1 MKPSRI
7 ALACAL
13 AFGAGGALAQEAGT
27 PVTAATSVQLYG
39 HLDLSYDVITKG
51 IAGKTDA
58 TGTTAT
64 GKLGWQDD
72 ISSNLS
78 YFGLRGS
85 RDLGSTGLKGLFQ
98 IETQIDVA
106 STPGAGSPDNQVK
119 GALASRNSYL
129 GIAGDWGAFKLGKTD
144 APYKLSTARMDPF
157 SASIG
162 DYNSIMGNTGGDN
175 RAEFDTRI
183 SHAMW
188 YESPKWGGASF
199 SALFAPGQNRAS
211 DNSNNASGEP
221 DCTGGGG
228 VGAGPCNDGSFG
240 NAFSVAGV

>member
-1 MKPSRI
+1 MKISRV
-7 ALACAL
+7 ALAVAL
-13 AFGAGGALAQEAGT
+13 AFGAGGALAQGV

-39 HLDLSYDVITKG
+39 HLDLSVDAATKG
-51 IAGKTDA
+51 IAGR
-58 TGTTAT
+58 TA
-64 GKLGWQDD
+64 GGVPADGRLGWQPD

-85 RDLGSTGLKGLFQ
+85 REIAPGLRAVFQ
-98 IETQIDVA
+98 IETQIDVSA
-106 STPGAGSPDNQVK
+106 TPGASQSNFSADNGVK

-129 GIAGDWGAFKLGKTD
+129 GIAGEWGAFKLGKTD

-157 SASIG
+157 SATIG

-188 YESPKWGGASF
+188 FESPNMAGF
-199 SALFAPGQNRAS
+199 RVNALYSPGQNRS
-211 DNSNNASGEP
+211 RDNSRTASGEP
-221 DCTGGGG
+221 SCTGGN
-228 VGAGPCNDGSFG
+228 APGPVNDPTGTCTDG
-240 NAFSVAGV
+240 